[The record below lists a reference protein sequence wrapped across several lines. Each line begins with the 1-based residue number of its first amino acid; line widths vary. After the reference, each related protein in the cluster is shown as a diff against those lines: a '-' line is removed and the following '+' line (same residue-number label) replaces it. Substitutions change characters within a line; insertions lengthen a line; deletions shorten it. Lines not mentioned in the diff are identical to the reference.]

1 MLTMFKKFTLFDDT
15 NSVASDS
22 TNLINMKEKPESQVQ
37 TLLKLLLSGIKI
49 DRVMAFQK
57 YGIADLR
64 SRLSDVKREY
74 NISPKRARKPGKKYL
89 EYWIENYKTF
99 QV

>member
-1 MLTMFKKFTLFDDT
+1 
-15 NSVASDS
+15 
-22 TNLINMKEKPESQVQ
+22 MKPDSQVK
-37 TLLKLLLSGIKI
+37 TLVKLLLSGIKI

-74 NISPKRARKPGKKYL
+74 HIRPKRARKPGKKYL
-89 EYWIENYKTF
+89 EYWLETDKNF